1 MELIDN
7 VEDEIMYGVF
17 PVIEKVNIVR
27 TDEEILDLYKDSD
40 KEGEIIPLD
49 F

>member
-7 VEDEIMYGVF
+7 VEDEIMYDVF

>member
-1 MELIDN
+1 MKLC
-7 VEDEIMYGVF
+7 MTCF

>member
-7 VEDEIMYGVF
+7 VEDEIMYDVF

-27 TDEEILDLYKDSD
+27 TDEEILDLYKDSN
-40 KEGEIIPLD
+40 KEREIIPL
-49 F
+49 

>member
-7 VEDEIMYGVF
+7 VEDEIMYDVF

-40 KEGEIIPLD
+40 KEREIIPL
-49 F
+49 

>member
-7 VEDEIMYGVF
+7 VEDEIMYDVF
-17 PVIEKVNIVR
+17 PVIEKANIVR
-27 TDEEILDLYKDSD
+27 TDEEILNLYKDFN
-40 KEGEIIPLD
+40 EEEETIPLD